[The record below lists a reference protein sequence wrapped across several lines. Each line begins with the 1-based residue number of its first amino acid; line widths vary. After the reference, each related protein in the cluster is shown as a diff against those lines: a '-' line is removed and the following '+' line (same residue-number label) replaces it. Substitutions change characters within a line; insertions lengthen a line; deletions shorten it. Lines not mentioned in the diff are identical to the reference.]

1 MNSYKNL
8 NNIFGWVTFL
18 VGMIVYTLTVEP
30 SVSLWDCGEFIS
42 ASYKLQVVHPPGAP
56 FFLLVG
62 RMFSMLAPNP
72 TDVAWAVNMLSV
84 TTSALTV
91 MFTFWITTYFGKK
104 LISKDEEPKGANAI
118 LIIGAGLIAGL
129 TLTFADTFWFSAVE
143 AEVYALSSF
152 FTALTFWVML
162 KWEEHSDKPD
172 SDKYIVFAFF
182 LVGLAIGT
190 HLLNLLVIPAMAY
203 IYYFKRFKETNR
215 KGIII
220 TFLVGLGILFFIQ
233 KAIIPGLVYLI
244 AYTDKAFVNGMGM
257 PFWSGAIFVIL
268 VLIGAIVYGITYS
281 IKNKKYHLNL
291 VLLCLTFVLIGYSSY
306 TMVVVRSSANPAIDM
321 NDPEDPFNLLSY
333 INREQYGDRP
343 LVYGPYFN
351 AQPVDRKVVKTVYK
365 MAQDADGNDVYVEA
379 GEKIDYV
386 YDKKDKTIFPRMG
399 DSHKEG
405 GDRGYRYWSG
415 MDKVQSEIDYLENQ
429 IQQNA
434 SNANVADL
442 RAKLQRLQ
450 AKKPSFANNVR
461 FFVNYQLGYMW
472 FRYFMWNFAGRQNE
486 QQGHSYNRT
495 IDGNWISG
503 IGVIDNIRLGK
514 QSKLPEEMA
523 ANKGR
528 NKYYLLPLILGIIG
542 MVFHYKKGKGDFI
555 VTTILFLFTGIL
567 IIVFLNQP
575 PFEPR
580 ERDYTNVGS
589 TQTFCIWVGLG
600 IIGLANFIKKYVD
613 LKVAALVSI
622 GLGLFAA
629 PVLMASENWDD
640 HDRSDRY
647 LGIDFA
653 NNYLESL
660 APNAILFCNGDNDTY
675 PLWYAQNVEGQR
687 TDVRIINMALL
698 PTDWYSSALLRKVY
712 DSEPLPLTLTEEQ
725 LRDGD
730 NDVIYYADR
739 NKNIKPNAY
748 YPLEMVMKYVLSDD
762 KRNKAPLQN
771 GQFANYLPTKKFK
784 VAIDKEA
791 VKANNVVMEKDYDK
805 IVDEMILDY
814 PKDFM
819 TKGELVLFD
828 FIAQNAKTG
837 WKRPIYF
844 TATTGSSSF
853 INLQS
858 YFQQEG
864 LVHRLVPIKSPL
876 QGSYP
881 TKIADDILYKN
892 IMEDFKWSGI
902 KEKENF
908 FLDDKASLVPQSER
922 NLIYRLATEY
932 YSQAKNAEN
941 QNVQI
946 GLQRENG
953 IEVEAGLEEKNIAFS
968 KEAME
973 KARNL
978 IKKAMTEIPLDK
990 VEMRPDMAVA
1000 YLNISRELGMTEE
1013 ANEVQAYIVKNAQE
1027 YVEWIGSVSSS
1038 KRTPYMRQLVES
1050 YVNAMRSVSQIAEQ
1064 RKMEDAA
1071 ELKKKE
1077 QELTDKY
1084 NKAY

>member
-8 NNIFGWVTFL
+8 NNIFGWLTFL

-62 RMFSMLAPNP
+62 RIFSMFAPSP
-72 TDVAWAVNMLSV
+72 SDVAWAVNMLSV

-91 MFTFWITTYFGKK
+91 MFTFWITTYFGRK
-104 LISKDEEPKGANAI
+104 LISKNEVPSGVNSI

-162 KWEEHSDKPD
+162 KWEENSDKPD

-203 IYYFKRFKETNR
+203 IFYFKRFKETNR
-215 KGIII
+215 KGLIY
-220 TFLVGLGILFFIQ
+220 TFLIGLGILFFIQ
-233 KAIIPGLVYLI
+233 KGIIPGLVWLI

-257 PFWSGAIFVIL
+257 PFWSGAIFVIIAVIGL
-268 VLIGAIVYGITYS
+268 VAFGIIYS
-281 IKNKKYHLNL
+281 IKNNKYYWNL
-291 VLLCLTFVLIGYSSY
+291 GLLCLSFVLIGYSSY

-343 LVYGPYFN
+343 LVYGPYYN
-351 AQPVDRKVVKTVYK
+351 AQPVDRKVDKIVYK
-365 MAQDADGNDVYVEA
+365 MSKDADGNDVYVEA
-379 GEKIDYV
+379 GEKISYV

-405 GDRGYRYWSG
+405 GDRGYRFWSG
-415 MDKVQSEIDYLENQ
+415 MDKEQKEINILESQ
-429 IQQNA
+429 LQQNPNNTDA
-434 SNANVADL
+434 QN
-442 RAKLQRLQ
+442 RLQRLKS
-450 AKKPSFANNVR
+450 KKPSFASNIK
-461 FFVNYQLGYMW
+461 FFVNYQIGYMW

-486 QQGHSYNRT
+486 QQGHSYNHT

-503 IGVIDNIRLGK
+503 IGIIDNLRLGK

-528 NKYYLLPLILGIIG
+528 NKYYLLPLLLGIIG
-542 MVFHYKKGKGDFI
+542 MYFHYKKGKGDFI
-555 VTTILFLFTGIL
+555 VTTVLFLFTGIL

-600 IIGLANFIKKYVD
+600 VIGLANFIRKYVD
-613 LKVAALVSI
+613 LKIAAILSIVVA
-622 GLGLFAA
+622 LFAA
-629 PVLMASENWDD
+629 PILMASENWDD
-640 HDRSDRY
+640 HDRSERY

-687 TDVRIINMALL
+687 TDVRIVNMALL
-698 PTDWYSSALLRKVY
+698 PTDWYAGALLRKVY
-712 DSEPLPLTLTEEQ
+712 DSDPLPLTVTMEQ
-725 LRDGD
+725 LKDGD
-730 NDVIYYADR
+730 NDVIYYSEY
-739 NKNIKPNAY
+739 NKSIKPNAY
-748 YPLEMVMKYVLSDD
+748 YPLEMVMDYVLSDD
-762 KRNKAPLQN
+762 KRNKAPLTN
-771 GQFANYLPTKKFK
+771 GEFANYLPTKKFK

-791 VKANNVVMEKDYDK
+791 VKAANVVMEKDYDK
-805 IVDEMILDY
+805 IVDEMLLDY
-814 PKDFM
+814 PNGYM
-819 TKGELVLFD
+819 TKGEIVLFD

-892 IMEDFKWSGI
+892 IMEKFKWSGI

-908 FLDDKASLVPQSER
+908 FLDDKASLVPQNER
-922 NLIYRLATEY
+922 NLIYRLASDY

-941 QNVQI
+941 QNAQ
-946 GLQRENG
+946 LKMQRENG
-953 IEVEAGLEEKNIAFS
+953 VPVEDGLEAKNIAFS
-968 KEAME
+968 KEAIE
-973 KARNL
+973 KAKNL
-978 IKKAMTEIPLDK
+978 INKSFTEIPIDK
-990 VEMRPDMAVA
+990 VEMRPDMAVG
-1000 YLNISRELGMTEE
+1000 YLNISRELGMTEIADKVE
-1013 ANEVQAYIVKNAQE
+1013 AYIVKNAEE
-1027 YVEWIGSVSSS
+1027 YVDWIGSVSSS

-1050 YVNAMRSVSQIAEQ
+1050 YVNAMRSVSQIAAQRNMENAAALKTKEEQ
-1064 RKMEDAA
+1064 ITAD
-1071 ELKKKE
+1071 
-1077 QELTDKY
+1077 Y